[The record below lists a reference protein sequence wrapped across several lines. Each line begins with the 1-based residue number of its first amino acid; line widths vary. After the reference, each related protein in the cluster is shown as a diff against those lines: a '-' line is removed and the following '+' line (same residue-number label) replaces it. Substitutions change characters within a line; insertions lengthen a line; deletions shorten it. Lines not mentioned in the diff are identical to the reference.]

1 MRPDI
6 LNPLFVSIDQIKGVG
21 PKLQKPLEKLGIG
34 NVADLL
40 FHLPSGFIERRKI
53 AHLDEASEGDQIIV
67 QVTITDVKKSHG
79 RGPTRLLA
87 QDGIGNIMAIVFFGR
102 HNDWAVK
109 QLPLGETRYI
119 AGKLERYGDMLQII
133 HPDHIAA
140 EDSGLEAVEAVYPC
154 AKGLTSKR
162 LTAMVADAKAYMPQ
176 LNEWI
181 EPGLLER
188 EKWPEWN
195 DALSSSHQGPNEAA
209 HQRLAYDEI
218 LAGQLAFALL
228 RRSNRR
234 QKGQAL
240 AGDGRLRD
248 ALHLDYK
255 LTGAQERAIAEI
267 LQDLEQPVPML
278 RLLQGDVGAGK
289 TIVAVMA
296 MLAAIEAGGQA
307 VLLAPT
313 EILSKQHFATFN
325 KLLQA
330 LPINVELLTG
340 RDKGKVREA
349 KLMGIA
355 DGSINLVIGTHA
367 LFQDAVIYNNLALA
381 VIDEQHRFG
390 VNQRLLLSQKGKLP
404 PHMLTM
410 TATPIPRTLTLS
422 QFGEMD
428 VSRLDEKPPGRQPI
442 ETLVMSDS
450 RLGQII
456 DGLERHIAG
465 GGQAYWVC
473 PLVNES
479 DLMDAVA
486 VEERYAIL
494 RERFGN
500 RVEMVHG
507 QMPADQKD
515 AAMERFAEGESA
527 ILCATTVIEV
537 GVDVPNAT
545 LMIVESAERFGLAQL
560 HQLRGRVGRGSDKS
574 RCLLLR
580 SQNLSETARA
590 RLALMRSSQDGF
602 FLAEEDL
609 RLRGAGELLGTRQ
622 SGEVGY
628 KLARPEQVHALISIA
643 NDDARLLITQD
654 ENLEKPRGQAARTLL
669 YLFQRDQ
676 GIRLLRGG

>member
-6 LNPLFVSIDQIKGVG
+6 LNPLFADVDQIKGVG
-21 PKLQKPLEKLGIG
+21 PKLQKPLQKLGISS
-34 NVADLL
+34 VAELL
-40 FHLPSGFIERRKI
+40 FHLPAGYIERRNV
-53 AHLDEASEGDQIIV
+53 ADLDEAQQGDQIIIN
-67 QVTITDVKKSHG
+67 ITPVDIQHSRG
-79 RGPTRLLA
+79 RGPTRILA
-87 QDGIGNIMAIVFFGR
+87 QDAKGNIMAIVFFGR

-109 QLPLGETRYI
+109 QLPMGEARVI

-133 HPDHIAA
+133 HPDHIAENA
-140 EDSGLEAVEAVYPC
+140 LGLDEQEPVYPC

-162 LTAMVADAKAYMPQ
+162 LSAMVADAAGAVPQ
-176 LNEWI
+176 LEEWI
-181 EPGLLER
+181 EPQLLKR
-188 EKWPEWN
+188 EEWPAWSE
-195 DALSSSHQGPNEAA
+195 ALMAVHKRLDEPA

-240 AGDGRLRD
+240 NGDGHLRGG
-248 ALHLDYK
+248 LTLDYA
-255 LTGAQERAIAEI
+255 LTGAQQRAIAEI

-313 EILSKQHFATFN
+313 EILSRQHFATIS
-325 KLLQA
+325 KLLRA
-330 LPINVELLTG
+330 LPINVEMLTG
-340 RDKGKVREA
+340 RDKGKAREA
-349 KLMGIA
+349 KMMGIA
-355 DGSINLVIGTHA
+355 DGSIHLIIGTHA
-367 LFQDAVIYNNLALA
+367 VFQEAVIYHNLALA

-390 VNQRLLLSQKGKLP
+390 VNQRLLLAQKGKLA

-450 RLGQII
+450 RLAQII
-456 DGLERHIAG
+456 DGLERHMAS

-473 PLVNES
+473 PLVNENET
-479 DLMDAVA
+479 LDAIA

-494 RERFGN
+494 RERFGS

-515 AAMERFAEGESA
+515 AAMERFAAGESA

-560 HQLRGRVGRGSDKS
+560 HQLRGRVGRGSAQS

-580 SQNLSETARA
+580 SNNLSETARA

-609 RLRGAGELLGTRQ
+609 RLRGAGEVLGTRQ
-622 SGEVGY
+622 SGEIGY
-628 KLARPEQVHALISIA
+628 RLARPDQVHALIATA
-643 NDDARLLITQD
+643 NDDARLLINQD
-654 ENLEKPRGQAARTLL
+654 ESLEGPRGQAARTLL

>member
-6 LNPLFVSIDQIKGVG
+6 LNPLFADIEHIKGVG
-21 PKLQKPLEKLGIG
+21 PKLQKPLQKLGIG
-34 NVADLL
+34 TVADLL
-40 FHLPSGFIERRKI
+40 FHLPLGYIQRRKI
-53 AHLDEASEGDQIIV
+53 NDLDEAVEGEQIIV
-67 QVTITDVKKSHG
+67 QLTIIDKQASRG
-79 RGPTRLLA
+79 RGPMQLLA
-87 QDGIGNIMAIVFFGR
+87 QDAKGNIMAIVFFGR

-109 QLPLGETRYI
+109 QLPVGKMRFV

-133 HPDHIAA
+133 HPDHIENNDYRLKAI
-140 EDSGLEAVEAVYPC
+140 EPVYPC

-162 LTAMVADAKAYMPQ
+162 LSAMMEDAANHLPA

-181 EPGLLER
+181 EPQLLKR
-188 EKWPEWN
+188 EQWPGWQEAIN
-195 DALSSSHQGPNEAA
+195 ALHKGPDELA
-209 HQRLAYDEI
+209 HKRLAYDEI

-228 RRSNRR
+228 RRSNKR

-240 AGDGRLRD
+240 NGDGHLRG
-248 ALHLDYK
+248 ALTLDYQ
-255 LTGAQERAIAEI
+255 LTGAQDRAIAEI
-267 LQDLEQPVPML
+267 LQDLQQPVPML

-296 MLAAIEAGGQA
+296 ILAAIEAGGQA

-313 EILSKQHFATFN
+313 EILSRQHFATIST
-325 KLLQA
+325 LLRG

-349 KLMGIA
+349 KLMGLA

-367 LFQDAVIYNNLALA
+367 LFQEAVVYQNLALA

-390 VNQRLLLSQKGKLP
+390 VNQRLLLAQKGRLA

-442 ETLVMSDS
+442 ETLVMSDA

-456 DGLERHIAG
+456 DGLERHIAS

-473 PLVNES
+473 PLVNENEAF
-479 DLMDAVA
+479 DAVA
-486 VEERYAIL
+486 VEERYAL
-494 RERFGN
+494 LKERFGP

-560 HQLRGRVGRGSDKS
+560 HQLRGRVGRGSAQS

-580 SQNLSETARA
+580 GDNLSETARA

-609 RLRGAGELLGTRQ
+609 RLRGGGELLGTRQ
-622 SGEVGY
+622 SGEIGY
-628 KLARPEQVHALISIA
+628 RLARPDQVHALIATA
-643 NDDARLLITQD
+643 NDDARLLIMQD
-654 ENLEKPRGQAARTLL
+654 EKLEKPRGQAARTLL